1 MYTAA
6 VPKTV
11 HVFRKRIRVQTNVD
25 QTQVP
30 VWGTKVQSGVLG
42 LCQEISWGKTPKFSQ
57 LTSSPFNPLPVWTTP
72 PSSPQILSVD
82 QWGLEASVL
91 PSLVVCGTGC
101 LDLQSSQDPS
111 VLCFGSS
118 KGKSVLQAGSVQGL
132 MAYLYARC
140 VRSPVWQ
147 QLT

>member
-1 MYTAA
+1 MLIKLKSQFEELKSK
-6 VPKTV
+6 V
-11 HVFRKRIRVQTNVD
+11 VFLDWVKKYLEVKPPNSLNSHLLLSIHC
-25 QTQVP
+25 
-30 VWGTKVQSGVLG
+30 LF
-42 LCQEISWGKTPKFSQ
+42 EQ
-57 LTSSPFNPLPVWTTP
+57 LP

-140 VRSPVWQ
+140 VRSPV
-147 QLT
+147 